1 MERLKV
7 ETLYTMKEIEI
18 ATGISYETLCS
29 RRRRLGTPANPD
41 GYSMEEVKRMIK
53 RPKRGRPCS
62 PKKAEALKR
71 MLQNDG
77 AI

>member
-1 MERLKV
+1 MERLKA
-7 ETLYTMKEIEI
+7 ETLYTIKEIEI
-18 ATGISYETLCS
+18 ATGINIATLRT
-29 RRRRLGTPANPD
+29 RRKRLGIPANPD

-53 RPKRGRPCS
+53 RPKKGRPYS